1 MVLAYS
7 VYFGLMAALV
17 LLWAY
22 PARMSNLGAVPAARA
37 GVIAAVLSVA
47 AFTVVIGGRYNVG
60 GDFFGY
66 LDYYQ
71 YSSLGDRAGD
81 VTFEPGFL
89 FLIQALQLFH
99 MPERS
104 IIVASSF
111 LQILLFSLWLRKNP
125 TVAPFAV
132 FVCVALLLLDLNNII
147 RQGIAFFAILLALSA
162 LSERRWIVFALWV
175 IFGALFH
182 RSALIMLPIGA
193 VIYWFRIPPVS
204 AQLTALVVFYV
215 AVGALFEHVVG
226 GFTFLA
232 NLLGY
237 SAYADVTRADLA
249 FKKEFSSSSN
259 FGIYVWFVVDAII
272 ILYSRVVGQKY
283 EAAGYRFYHGVF
295 LIAALLQP
303 VANTWDFIPFSRGL
317 FYFVSMRVICVAF
330 TLHYC
335 LNESRKVRDIVVA
348 SALSVVFL
356 AWLAVAVTRGAAWS
370 APYQFW

>member
-7 VYFGLMAALV
+7 VYFGLMASLV
-17 LLWAY
+17 LFWAY
-22 PARMSNLGAVPAARA
+22 PARMSNLGPVPAARA
-37 GVIAAVLSVA
+37 GVVAAVLSVVV
-47 AFTVVIGGRYNVG
+47 FTVLIGGRYNVG

-66 LDYYQ
+66 LDYYR

-89 FLIQALQLFH
+89 FMIQALKLFH
-99 MPERS
+99 LPDRS

-125 TVAPFAV
+125 TVAPYAV
-132 FVCVALLLLDLNNII
+132 FACVALLLLDLNNIV

-162 LSERRWIVFALWV
+162 LFERRWIVFVLWV

-182 RSALIMLPIGA
+182 RSALIMLPVGA

-204 AQLTALVVFYV
+204 AQLTALVIAYV
-215 AVGALFEHVVG
+215 AVGTLFQHVVG

-237 SAYADVTRADLA
+237 SAYANVTRADLA
-249 FKKEFSSSSN
+249 FKNAFNSSLN
-259 FGIYVWFVVDAII
+259 LGVYVWFVVDAVII
-272 ILYSRVVGQKY
+272 AYSRVVGQKY
-283 EAAGYRFYHGVF
+283 EAAGYRYYHNVF

-303 VANTWDFIPFSRGL
+303 VANTWDFIPFARAL

-335 LNESRKVRDIVVA
+335 FTESRKVRDIIVA
-348 SALSVVFL
+348 SGISAVFL
-356 AWLAVAVTRGAAWS
+356 LWLAVAVTRGAAWS